1 MRTLVSYDISD
12 DKRRRKVCK
21 ILEGYGYRVQYSVFE
36 CDLDDKKYKEL
47 VSKLKP
53 QVITKQQESIRFY
66 PLHSECAAS
75 VKVLGHDMARFL
87 DHTTIIW
94 QNTR

>member
-36 CDLDDKKYKEL
+36 CDLDDKKI
-47 VSKLKP
+47 
-53 QVITKQQESIRFY
+53 QGT
-66 PLHSECAAS
+66 
-75 VKVLGHDMARFL
+75 G
-87 DHTTIIW
+87 
-94 QNTR
+94 